1 MDNIKFHLHKVFRET
16 EDVTFYDISVPKSN
30 ASDLVIHETAAVSP
44 PNDKNDNKQFYI
56 HYHQIDNNRVISGE
70 RTFEL
75 INFNWN
81 KPYQIINL
89 KRKSGALVIPK
100 GTYHRSVSG
109 INGSIVINQAIRD
122 DLFNAEMEFKPV
134 SMADDHKLNELILN
148 TKPYIVNK

>member
-56 HYHQIDNNRVISGE
+56 HYHQVDNNRVINGE

-75 INFNWN
+75 INFNWD

-89 KRKSGALVIPK
+89 KRKSGALMIPK

-109 INGSIVINQAIRD
+109 MSGSIVINQAIRD
-122 DLFNAEMEFKPV
+122 ELFNADMEFKPV
-134 SMADDHKLNELILN
+134 SMVDDHKLNELILN
-148 TKPYIVNK
+148 TKPYVINK